1 MVGNAGSW
9 PARRTNLAFRIGK
22 ILYESSGGLTTRAS
36 GREVMKSPSWIIR
49 YTPLCQFRNGR
60 MKVVA
65 SVNPGKDCVDFIE
78 LEGVP
83 ILVESLRA
91 AVGTFYYATSPRLT
105 DFDPLRMAFNIHRSR

>member
-1 MVGNAGSW
+1 
-9 PARRTNLAFRIGK
+9 
-22 ILYESSGGLTTRAS
+22 
-36 GREVMKSPSWIIR
+36 
-49 YTPLCQFRNGR
+49 

-91 AVGTFYYATSPRLT
+91 TVGTFYYATSPRLT